1 MKGKPLGRVC
11 ENTFVISLARMAA
24 GLKSSLD
31 SFRGLQPALARSM
44 LTNFRIFTAASS
56 RVIAN
61 AVDVDTKKID
71 AINMAA
77 KNFLKKYCIAT
88 TFLTYISELSLSKE
102 VGFVKQAIL
111 FWI

>member
-1 MKGKPLGRVC
+1 
-11 ENTFVISLARMAA
+11 MAA

-61 AVDVDTKKID
+61 AVEFDTKKID
-71 AINMAA
+71 AINMAT
-77 KNFLKKYCIAT
+77 KNFLNKYCIAV
-88 TFLTYISELSLSKE
+88 TFLAYYVEIHYT
-102 VGFVKQAIL
+102 VN
-111 FWI
+111 